1 LLEYKAV
8 PHLDEILK
16 LAVAVDQD
24 IETILLDVSSDCLL
38 MMKVAAL
45 HLNIVHLYERY
56 NYLILWQN
64 KFELK

>member
-1 LLEYKAV
+1 LLEDEAV
-8 PHLDEILK
+8 HHLDEILK

-38 MMKVAAL
+38 MMKVAVL